1 MEESGSMQFET
12 AIGRMGI
19 RWSSRGV
26 AAIRWSV
33 AGEPVGRIDSPR
45 WVRAAVDGIASLL
58 DGDGAE
64 LSSVPLDFDGVDPV
78 DRSVYEAARRITP
91 GETRTYGQLARAVG
105 EPDARRVGVALA
117 RNRFPIVVPCHRVV
131 AADGGL
137 GGFSA
142 PGGLV
147 TKRRLLAI
155 ERVYADQSQT
165 LFGAR

>member
-1 MEESGSMQFET
+1 MDESGSMQFET

-26 AAIRWSV
+26 AAIRWSA
-33 AGEPVGRIDSPR
+33 AGEPPGRVDSPP

-64 LSSVPLDFDGVDPV
+64 LSSVPLDFDGVDPF
-78 DRSVYEAARRITP
+78 DRSVSDAARRIAP
-91 GETRTYGQLARAVG
+91 GETRTYGELARVVS
-105 EPDARRVGVALA
+105 EPDARRVGGALA

-142 PGGLV
+142 PGGV
-147 TKRRLLAI
+147 ATKRRLLAI
-155 ERVYADQSQT
+155 EGVYADQSQT
-165 LFGAR
+165 LFGVR